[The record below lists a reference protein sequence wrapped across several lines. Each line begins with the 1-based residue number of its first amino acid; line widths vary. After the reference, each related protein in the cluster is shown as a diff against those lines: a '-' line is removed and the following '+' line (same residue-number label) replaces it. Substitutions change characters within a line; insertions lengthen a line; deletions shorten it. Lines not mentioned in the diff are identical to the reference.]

1 MVFALLLLC
10 RAYGISKNFSKG
22 SYRFTQDLLQLELA
36 SAALQPL
43 PYLATIVFP
52 LRPAAW
58 ERAPQSIPDRAFTAF
73 LLRGLSDGFHIGV
86 MEGATS
92 VPCWQNR
99 SLAYERPDVI
109 SAYLAREVDL
119 GLMSIIPSKPQ
130 LGPPLLQ
137 ISPIRVI
144 PKKNRPDRWRL
155 IVDLSSLE
163 GHSVN
168 DAIRQDLCSVSYA
181 SLDHAIELAKLLG
194 PSALLAKLDL
204 KEAYRA
210 VPVHLSDQRLL
221 AVSYNGTSYLNK
233 ALPFGLRLAPKLF
246 STLTGAM
253 MWVLRDQGVHA
264 AVHNLDD
271 FLVQGH
277 PDQPACGTALLT
289 ILALCDKLGFLVVE
303 DKTEG
308 PTTALTFLSIEID
321 TQQQQI
327 RLPQDKL
334 GRLTGTIAA
343 WMSWSEQPTP
353 QSSGKKRD
361 LLSLLGLLHHT
372 ASVVRLGRAFL
383 CSLIHAAVAVK
394 SLITGST
401 STAQREQTWLG
412 GTHSSVCGMEPA
424 LCLRQDPPPT
434 GVRCFWGMGL
444 WSFSWQLLVP
454 APVA

>member
-43 PYLATIVFP
+43 PYLATIIFP
-52 LRPAAW
+52 LRPTAW
-58 ERAPQSIPDRAFTAF
+58 ERALQSIPDRAFTAF

-92 VPCWQNR
+92 VPCRQNR
-99 SLAYERPDVI
+99 SSAYERPDVI
-109 SAYLAREVDL
+109 LAYLAREVDL
-119 GLMSIIPSKPQ
+119 GRMSIIPSKPQ

-144 PKKNRPDRWRL
+144 PKKNRPDKWWL
-155 IVDLSSLE
+155 IVDPSSLE
-163 GHSVN
+163 GHNVN

-181 SLDHAIELAKLLG
+181 SLDHAFELAKSLG
-194 PSALLAKLDL
+194 PSTLLAKLDL

-233 ALPFGLRLAPKLF
+233 ALPFGLRSAPKLF
-246 STLTGAM
+246 STLTDAM
-253 MWVLRDQGVHA
+253 MWVLRDRGVHA
-264 AVHNLDD
+264 TVHYLDD

-277 PDQPACGTALLT
+277 PDQPACGTALLM

-321 TQQQQI
+321 TQQQ
-327 RLPQDKL
+327 
-334 GRLTGTIAA
+334 
-343 WMSWSEQPTP
+343 
-353 QSSGKKRD
+353 
-361 LLSLLGLLHHT
+361 
-372 ASVVRLGRAFL
+372 
-383 CSLIHAAVAVK
+383 
-394 SLITGST
+394 
-401 STAQREQTWLG
+401 
-412 GTHSSVCGMEPA
+412 
-424 LCLRQDPPPT
+424 
-434 GVRCFWGMGL
+434 
-444 WSFSWQLLVP
+444 
-454 APVA
+454 